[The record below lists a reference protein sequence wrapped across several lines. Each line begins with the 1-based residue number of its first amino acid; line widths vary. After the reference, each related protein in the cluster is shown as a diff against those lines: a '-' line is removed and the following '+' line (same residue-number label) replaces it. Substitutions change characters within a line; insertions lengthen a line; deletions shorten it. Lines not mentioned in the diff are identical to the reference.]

1 MNDKDFYIERNI
13 LKIGN
18 RLLNQRSDDLKYF
31 DLTPN
36 QSETLLFFERHDGAM
51 IQDLREYLQVTHQAA
66 TKIVDRMRDKEL
78 LIISISA
85 SDARAKE
92 IRLTEKGQGIFQQLK
107 KKGSNVGS
115 NLLRTL
121 NEDEKNQLAVLLEKI
136 IQNL

>member
-18 RLLNQRSDDLKYF
+18 RLLNQRSDDLKGF
-31 DLTPN
+31 NLTPN
-36 QSETLLFFERHDGAM
+36 QSETLLFFERYDGAM

-66 TKIVDRMRDKEL
+66 TKIVERMRDKEL

-92 IRLTEKGQGIFQQLK
+92 IRLTDKGRSICHQLK
-107 KKGSNVGS
+107 KKGSHVGS
-115 NLLRTL
+115 NLLRVL
-121 NEDEKNQLAVLLEKI
+121 NEDEKNQFAILLEKI
-136 IQNL
+136 IQSS